1 VTVDETSVLRKAA
14 RDSVTVAGWTLVSR
28 VTGLLRVIIAGAV
41 LGPTFFGNLF
51 QAVYVL
57 PGLVYSAVAG
67 PVLAMVLVP
76 TIIAAAAG
84 GGLPQARR
92 VAAGV
97 SGVVLAVAAAVALLL
112 AAVSPLVAQVLTLG
126 FPAGGDA
133 ARGRELAILL
143 GLFVAPQVVF
153 HTTAA
158 LGVAAQ
164 QARGRFALAAAAPA
178 IENVGLIATVA
189 SAGAIWGRGLE
200 IGGVPTEMVVW
211 LGIGCTGSVAVH
223 ALVQLIGTAR
233 CGMLVRPT
241 LRGRRIDA
249 VRRTNTRLLRS
260 LGVAAWPSASMF
272 VLLAAAS
279 TVPGGVIVVQMAY
292 AVYHTASY
300 LTGRAVSMAAL
311 PKLADAAEQGDLEAY
326 ALRWRQCLTYGV
338 VASVPVLVLL
348 PVLAEPV
355 ARHLA
360 QGELEDVRV
369 IAVLAGALAVVG
381 VAQLALGQVPCDR
394 LGQYGQQALFARHE
408 DRWPRR
414 ASEIALLVVLVT
426 AGIALASSSGDDLIV
441 ALVLAIPLSELAA
454 TLVVL
459 GAVRSAV
466 RPSRLFDGRQM
477 TVTALAAL
485 ALLPFALGAAWL
497 HTTFDLNGVKSL
509 GVLVVACLGAVLLYG
524 VILRSTI
531 VWKSGANA

>member
-1 VTVDETSVLRKAA
+1 
-14 RDSVTVAGWTLVSR
+14 
-28 VTGLLRVIIAGAV
+28 
-41 LGPTFFGNLF
+41 
-51 QAVYVL
+51 
-57 PGLVYSAVAG
+57 
-67 PVLAMVLVP
+67 
-76 TIIAAAAG
+76 
-84 GGLPQARR
+84 
-92 VAAGV
+92 
-97 SGVVLAVAAAVALLL
+97 
-112 AAVSPLVAQVLTLG
+112 
-126 FPAGGDA
+126 
-133 ARGRELAILL
+133 
-143 GLFVAPQVVF
+143 
-153 HTTAA
+153 
-158 LGVAAQ
+158 
-164 QARGRFALAAAAPA
+164 
-178 IENVGLIATVA
+178 
-189 SAGAIWGRGLE
+189 
-200 IGGVPTEMVVW
+200 MVVW

-381 VAQLALGQVPCDR
+381 VAQLLGSVHD
-394 LGQYGQQALFARHE
+394 LGQQALFARHE